1 MPQRDFT
8 MNLSDLLQ
16 GLAWFTTGKTKVLLA
31 VIIFVSAGLY
41 GMGELEFGLSVASTE
56 AEQLPGC
63 KRLENA
69 MVGALATDDIQ
80 SVMDSYRRGGCY
92 QEGYREKSRDNV
104 NKGLNAADPFSLPS
118 LTAPVELIESTKRLK
133 DAYSKEN

>member
-1 MPQRDFT
+1 

-16 GLAWFTTGKTKVLLA
+16 KLAWLTTGKAKVLLV
-31 VIIFVSAGLY
+31 VIASVSAGLY
-41 GMGELEFGLSVASTE
+41 YMAEIEFYLSAASTE
-56 AEQLPGC
+56 AEQVPGC
-63 KRLENA
+63 ERTEKLL
-69 MVGALATDDIQ
+69 VKALATDDFQ
-80 SVMDSYRRGGCY
+80 PAVDSYREGDCY